1 MRARRALIGSIGVL
15 LVTGL
20 SGASAQTPPGGAAS
34 PERPPAAKPPQ
45 DKPAPRVVDP
55 RIDRSLVPRPLLQ
68 VGDTWDYRRGSGADA
83 RLVRQS
89 VTAVNPQGI
98 SLKTDVQ
105 GSGESSVVIY
115 DRQWGLLGSGFNDYQ
130 PALAY
135 YSFPLYPG
143 KRWGI
148 DSSVSNFG
156 AGQTGRIKGEGHAIG
171 WEEIEVP
178 AGRFLAIK
186 IDVTI
191 QTADPGDAGR
201 TLAVQETHWYSRAT
215 LRPVKVESRTEIA
228 GEPARVET
236 TELLSYRIE

>member
-1 MRARRALIGSIGVL
+1 MRARRTLIASLSAL
-15 LVTGL
+15 LVLGLADARSQTAGDAAAPSGQAPAEKPTG
-20 SGASAQTPPGGAAS
+20 
-34 PERPPAAKPPQ
+34 
-45 DKPAPRVVDP
+45 DKPAPRVIDP

-68 VGDTWDYRRGSGADA
+68 VGDAWDYRRGSGPDA

-98 SLKTDVQ
+98 SLKTDVL
-105 GSGESSVVIY
+105 GSGESSVVVY

-156 AGQTGRIKGEGHAIG
+156 AGQTGRIKGEGQAIG
-171 WEEIEVP
+171 WEEVEVP
-178 AGRFLAIK
+178 AGRFLSIK
-186 IDVTI
+186 IEVTI
-191 QTADPGDAGR
+191 ETADPGDAGR
-201 TLAVQETHWYSRAT
+201 TLAVRETHWYSRVT

-228 GEPARVET
+228 GEPTRVEI
-236 TELLSYRIE
+236 TELISYRIE

>member
-1 MRARRALIGSIGVL
+1 MPARRILIGSIGAL
-15 LVTGL
+15 LAFG
-20 SGASAQTPPGGAAS
+20 SAGAPAQTLPGGTPA
-34 PERPPAAKPPQ
+34 PAAKPSPE
-45 DKPAPRVVDP
+45 KPAPSVVDP

-68 VGDTWDYRRGSGADA
+68 VGDAWDYRRGSGADA

-148 DSSVSNFG
+148 DSRVSNFG
-156 AGQTGRIKGEGHAIG
+156 AGQTGRIQGEAQAVD
-171 WEEIEVP
+171 WEEVEVP
-178 AGRFLAIK
+178 AGRFLTIK
-186 IDVTI
+186 IEVAI
-191 QTADPGDAGR
+191 QTADPGEPGR
-201 TLAVQETHWYSRAT
+201 TLSVRETHWYSRAT

-228 GEPARVET
+228 GEPARVEI